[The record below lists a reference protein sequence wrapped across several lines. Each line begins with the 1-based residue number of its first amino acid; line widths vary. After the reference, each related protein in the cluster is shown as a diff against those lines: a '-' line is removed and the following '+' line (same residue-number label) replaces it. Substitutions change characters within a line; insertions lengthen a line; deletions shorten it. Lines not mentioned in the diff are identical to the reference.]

1 MVSDKKAEELETE
14 SLYRRAASRWL
25 EVFDNC
31 DTEAGRE
38 WIRSRRN
45 QCLAKCVRS
54 AVFIDTFGDVTRAAG
69 DTQRRMGLAKPD
81 GEAFRLKDEVSYQS
95 RKVGK
100 QRKYQQ
106 LQC

>member
-1 MVSDKKAEELETE
+1 MVNDKTAEELEAKG
-14 SLYRRAASRWL
+14 LYRRAASRWL

-31 DTEAGRE
+31 DSEAGRE
-38 WIRSRRN
+38 WIRYRRN
-45 QCLAKCVRS
+45 QCLAKRVRPT
-54 AVFIDTFGDVTRAAG
+54 VLIDTFGDVTKAAA

-100 QRKYQQ
+100 QRK
-106 LQC
+106 